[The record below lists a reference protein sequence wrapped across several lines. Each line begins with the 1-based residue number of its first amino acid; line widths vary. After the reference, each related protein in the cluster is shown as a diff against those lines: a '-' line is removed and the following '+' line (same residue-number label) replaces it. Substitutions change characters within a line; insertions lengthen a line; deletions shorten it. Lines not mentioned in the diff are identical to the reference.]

1 MPDVLDD
8 GAQPHCPK
16 CGTVLRDH
24 LGGYWCAGCDLFFL
38 ANQVQGSR

>member
-1 MPDVLDD
+1 MSDVLDD

-24 LGGYWCAGCDLFFL
+24 LGGYQCTGCGLFYL
-38 ANQVQGSR
+38 ANQVQR